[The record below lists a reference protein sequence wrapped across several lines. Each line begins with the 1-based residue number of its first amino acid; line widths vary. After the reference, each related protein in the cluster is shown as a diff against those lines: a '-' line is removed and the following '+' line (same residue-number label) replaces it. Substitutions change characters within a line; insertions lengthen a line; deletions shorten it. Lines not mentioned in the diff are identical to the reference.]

1 MNAVV
6 MLAGGFSSTP
16 AIERAVREADLV
28 VAADG
33 GADHL
38 KALDVAPGLLVG
50 DLDSITGE
58 HRTELEAQGVE
69 IVRHPQDKD
78 ATDAELALL
87 ATLDR
92 GATAVTIL
100 GGRGG
105 PRADHETANLLLL
118 AHPRLA
124 AVDARFLTATTEVR
138 AFGPGDHRCVVAP
151 RETISLVPITAKV
164 RGVTLAGVRWP
175 LAAVDLKLGSTYTL
189 SNRATGPEVALRIGD
204 GVLLF
209 FHDLS
214 GDGTEPAEDRAEKP

>member
-6 MLAGGFSSTP
+6 ILAGDFRATP
-16 AIERAVREADLV
+16 AIERVLREADLV

-33 GADHL
+33 GAHHL
-38 KALDVAPGLLVG
+38 ENLEITPGLLVG
-50 DLDSITGE
+50 DLDSIAGE
-58 HRTELEAQGVE
+58 RRAELDSRGVE
-69 IVRHPQDKD
+69 IVRHPEDKD

-87 ATLDR
+87 AALDR

-105 PRADHETANLLLL
+105 PRADHEAANLLLL

-138 AFGPGDHRCVVAP
+138 AFGPGDHTCAVESG
-151 RETISLVPITAKV
+151 ETISLAPITANV

-175 LAAVDLKLGSTYTL
+175 LAAVDLELGSTYTV
-189 SNRATGPEVALRIGD
+189 SNRATEPEVALRIVD
-204 GVLLF
+204 GVVLF
-209 FHDLS
+209 FRDLS
-214 GDGTEPAEDRAEKP
+214 GDGTDPAADRTEMP